1 MTTFIDEA
9 LQSLEQ
15 YFIYLYPGFI
25 TICFYSF
32 IKARKIQ
39 PNKVLIVSSIVIS
52 YVYVL
57 IYRWITEKNI
67 EKFQVADY
75 IIILFIAIVV
85 PYIWHLINRSSWIEP
100 ALNKI
105 GINASMDDSAWGYI
119 HHKDKNK
126 KGIVLKIFLDDE
138 KVMYEGSLRYR
149 ETGTEKQ
156 CAVCLSGYRRYVK
169 EDDKFVQKLDYGDDH
184 SRWVMIDVTKA
195 TRVEVKYNESK

>member
-105 GINASMDDSAWGYI
+105 GINASMDDSA
-119 HHKDKNK
+119 
-126 KGIVLKIFLDDE
+126 
-138 KVMYEGSLRYR
+138 
-149 ETGTEKQ
+149 
-156 CAVCLSGYRRYVK
+156 
-169 EDDKFVQKLDYGDDH
+169 
-184 SRWVMIDVTKA
+184 
-195 TRVEVKYNESK
+195 